1 MGYNFE
7 FDDLSFS
14 GIVGIID
21 GDKKT
26 AKEYLVENF
35 FKIHDQRKVVE
46 ELKSKLYKEETYLR
60 NLENSI
66 DLVFKHM
73 MFKKPMALIVGDD
86 AKEIIVISESNIT
99 LEKNV
104 L

>member
-1 MGYNFE
+1 MSYKFE

-21 GDKKT
+21 GDEKT

-35 FKIHDQRKVVE
+35 FKIHDQKKEVEDLRRKLHNE
-46 ELKSKLYKEETYLR
+46 ESYLKR
-60 NLENSI
+60 LESSV
-66 DLVFKHM
+66 DMVFQHM
-73 MFKKPMALIVGDD
+73 KFEKPMALIIGDD
-86 AKEIIVISESNIT
+86 VKEIIVISESNIT

>member
-1 MGYNFE
+1 MGYKFE

-21 GDKKT
+21 GDEKT
-26 AKEYLVENF
+26 AKEYLVENY
-35 FKIHDQRKVVE
+35 FKIHDQKKIVE
-46 ELKSKLYKEETYLR
+46 ELRKKLNNEESYLKR
-60 NLENSI
+60 LDDSVNM
-66 DLVFKHM
+66 VFQHM
-73 MFKKPMALIVGDD
+73 KFTKPMALIIGEET
-86 AKEIIVISESNIT
+86 KEIIVISDNNIT